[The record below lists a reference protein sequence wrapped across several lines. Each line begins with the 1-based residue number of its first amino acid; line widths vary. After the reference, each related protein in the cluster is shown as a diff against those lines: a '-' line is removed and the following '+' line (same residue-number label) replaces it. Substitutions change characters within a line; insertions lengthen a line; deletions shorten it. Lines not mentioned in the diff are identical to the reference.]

1 MKTIKIIIPEEYMNC
16 AVTVGNHFMCDT
28 NNSKK
33 PGVFITPL
41 PKGKW
46 SILRQGWVKDDHRY
60 GKEIVLWRK
69 SIIDNLTFNW
79 MVKKHIIKDISND
92 R

>member
-1 MKTIKIIIPEEYMNC
+1 MKTIEIIIPEGFMNC
-16 AVTVGNHFMCDT
+16 TVTDSNHFMCDT

-33 PGVFITPL
+33 PGVFIVPL
-41 PKGKW
+41 PKGQW

-60 GKEIVLWRK
+60 GKSIVLWRK
-69 SIIDNLTFNW
+69 SIIDRLTFNW
-79 MVKKHIIKDISND
+79 MVKKYIVKDIKDG